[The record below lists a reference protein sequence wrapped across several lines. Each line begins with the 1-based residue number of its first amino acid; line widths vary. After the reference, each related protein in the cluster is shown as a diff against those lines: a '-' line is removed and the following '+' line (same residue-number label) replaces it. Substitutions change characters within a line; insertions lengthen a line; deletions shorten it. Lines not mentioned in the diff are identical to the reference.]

1 MRAWQHVLFSG
12 CVWGLLSIGAG
23 GGAIAAAAEPPA
35 VVNAAH
41 EQLHASDYE
50 GAEASARAALKMDPE
65 DGNSWQALAD
75 SLSARGRHLSAIE
88 AYTQALRHGVARPLS
103 VQMSIANLHRFAGRK
118 NAARELWQFVF
129 RSWRDGGVDDAQ
141 ELVAAAEAA
150 LALGQGDPSLK
161 RLALRVYEE
170 AIGRTQDDPAAYIGL
185 GALLLSSYNNV
196 EAVPLFEKALQI
208 APQDPRALLAM
219 ARAQHFD
226 HRSDAVHTARAAVAL
241 APAWVDARFFLAR
254 VLINLED
261 TIGAHEQLEA
271 ALATNPRAVEAL
283 SLLAALRDRSGDKE
297 AVKQLMNLVVNIAP
311 GYGEG
316 YAILAQMAANQRRYE
331 DAVLYASR
339 AVNLDAG
346 NWRAHALIG
355 MNQLRLGNNDSARI
369 ALEAAF
375 RGDPFNVW
383 TKNTLDLLDA
393 MDGYAVLKEGRFIL
407 TGRSDQVAA
416 LAPYLLP
423 LAEEAY
429 DVHVARYGVYAPT
442 PIRIEVHPKA
452 EDLSVRTLGHV
463 GVDLLGVSFGPTLV
477 IDGPMLNPNGPFNW
491 ASVLWHELAH
501 SFQLELS
508 QGRAPRWLA
517 EGMAVHD
524 EHTAGREGWG
534 QDIGPGFLQ
543 AWAEGRLAGASRL
556 NERFL
561 NPQSAD
567 DVGNAYLQ
575 AGLLVEMIDRD
586 HGSGSLPA
594 LLAGYR
600 EGRNTDQ
607 LLDDV
612 LGVSAAQ
619 FDKAFVDYMQQRFGT
634 ALAAL
639 GLPQTERSHDDSG
652 PRAHDDKAG
661 GDAAQTTDPKIG
673 DEADDA
679 VKSAST
685 SRYAQLLRVAV
696 NALRVDDF
704 KAAEPALI
712 QARALIPGHTGKS
725 GPHRLLNDLYQRTGD
740 LERLIESQ
748 RALVQVD
755 ADDLSPLLD
764 LAANL
769 QKVGDNHAA
778 IDALQ
783 RALLIQPF
791 DANMHEQL
799 ATLLESLNEWQAA
812 RVEREVVVAL
822 GASDPVGA
830 QYSLAFAASRAGDP
844 EAARLA
850 ILAALE
856 NAPLFEDGLKL
867 LLQVRAQLT
876 SPNSSRGTSTGGGT
890 AAEERQ
896 Q

>member
-1 MRAWQHVLFSG
+1 MRGWKLALFSA
-12 CVWGLLSIGAG
+12 CAWSLLSIGAG
-23 GGAIAAAAEPPA
+23 AAAAELPA
-35 VVNAAH
+35 AVDVAY
-41 EQLHASDYE
+41 EQLRASDYE
-50 GAEASARAALKMDPE
+50 GAEASARAALKINAE
-65 DGNSWQALAD
+65 DGNSWRLLAD
-75 SLSARGRHLSAIE
+75 SLSARGRHMLALE
-88 AYTQALRHGVARPLS
+88 AYTQALQHGVSKPLS

-118 NAARELWQFVF
+118 DEAKQLWQVVF
-129 RSWRDGGVDDAQ
+129 QSWRGGSVTDGQ
-141 ELVAAAEAA
+141 ELIAAAEAA

-170 AIGRTQDDPAAYIGL
+170 AIDRAQDDPAAYIGL
-185 GALLLSSYNNV
+185 GELLLSSYNNV
-196 EAVPLFEKALQI
+196 EAVPLFEKALQV

-226 HRSDAVHTARAAVAL
+226 HQPDAVHTARAAIAL
-241 APAWVDARFFLAR
+241 APGWVDARFFLAR
-254 VLINLED
+254 VLTDQDDI
-261 TIGAHEQLEA
+261 IGAQEQLEA
-271 ALATNPRAVEAL
+271 ALAINPRAVEAL
-283 SLLAALRDRSGDKE
+283 SLLAALRDRRGDKE
-297 AVKQLMNLVVNIAP
+297 AVKQLMKLVVTIAP

-316 YAILAQMAANQRRYE
+316 YAILSQMAANQRRYE
-331 DAVLYASR
+331 DAVQYASR

-355 MNQLRLGNNDSARI
+355 TNQLRLGNNDSARI

-407 TGRSDQVAA
+407 TGRSDQIAA

-452 EDLSVRTLGHV
+452 EDLSVRTLGSV

-477 IDGPMLNPNGPFNW
+477 IDGPMVNPNGPFNW

-508 QGRAPRWLA
+508 HGRAPRWLA

-543 AWAEGRLAGASRL
+543 AWAEGRLAKASKL
-556 NERFL
+556 NDRFL

-594 LLAGYR
+594 LLVGYR
-600 EGRNTDQ
+600 EGRDTEQ
-607 LLDDV
+607 LIGEV
-612 LGVSAAQ
+612 LGVSPEQ
-619 FDKAFVDYMQQRFGT
+619 FDAAFMDYMQHRFS
-634 ALAAL
+634 AAL
-639 GLPQTERSHDDSG
+639 VAVDPRRPNQVDDGSERDSTELPVPSFDRNAEG
-652 PRAHDDKAG
+652 
-661 GDAAQTTDPKIG
+661 AAKVAP
-673 DEADDA
+673 
-679 VKSAST
+679 V
-685 SRYAQLLRVAV
+685 SRYAQLLRNAV
-696 NALRVDDF
+696 NALRTDDL
-704 KAAEPALI
+704 KTAEAALL
-712 QARALIPGHTGKS
+712 QARALVPGHTGKH
-725 GPHRLLNDLYQRTGD
+725 GPHRLLIDLYQRTGELD
-740 LERLIESQ
+740 RLIESQ
-748 RALVQVD
+748 RALVAVD
-755 ADDLSPLLD
+755 ADDLSPLVG

-769 QKVGDNHAA
+769 QKNGNVLAA

-791 DANMHEQL
+791 DVKMHEQL
-799 ATLLESLNEWQAA
+799 ATLLESVDEWRAA
-812 RVEREVVVAL
+812 RVERQVVVAL

-830 QYSLAFAASRAGDP
+830 QYNLAFAASRTGDP

-867 LLQVRAQLT
+867 LMQVRAQLA
-876 SPNSSRGTSTGGGT
+876 SPKTLQGTSQGTPTGGGT